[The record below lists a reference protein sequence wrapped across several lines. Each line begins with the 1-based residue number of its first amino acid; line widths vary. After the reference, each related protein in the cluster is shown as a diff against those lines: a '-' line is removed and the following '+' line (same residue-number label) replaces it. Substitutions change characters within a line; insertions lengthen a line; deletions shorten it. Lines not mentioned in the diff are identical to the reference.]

1 MTSLDDH
8 LRDASQ
14 AWMREASPTIA
25 ASAEGLARRLSPP
38 RWWSYGMGTAGIVL
52 VGAGL
57 WWALASD
64 PAPRSTPTSTPIK
77 REVVEQRQVIPA
89 APPTSVP
96 VEPARTQHTTD
107 VDRRLRAQGGED
119 GFTVEYE
126 KVLTRAMAVEATDP
140 LSAASEYIGLA
151 RMCERRGR
159 PAHAVSALERAEA
172 LTPRIGDPALTQRI
186 RDMLRT
192 DRAALAR

>member
-25 ASAEGLARRLSPP
+25 ASAEVLSRRLQPS
-38 RWWSYGMGTAGIVL
+38 RWWTYGMGTAGLVL
-52 VGAGL
+52 VGAAV

-64 PAPRSTPTSTPIK
+64 PAPRPTPTATPAVQ
-77 REVVEQRQVIPA
+77 EVVEHRDVEPSTPSVTTPVIPA
-89 APPTSVP
+89 RPQPLADT
-96 VEPARTQHTTD
+96 
-107 VDRRLRAQGGED
+107 DRRLRSNGGED

-151 RMCERRGR
+151 RMCARRGR

-172 LTPRIGDPALTQRI
+172 LTPRIGDPALAQRI
-186 RDMLRT
+186 QDMLRSN
-192 DRAALAR
+192 RAELAR